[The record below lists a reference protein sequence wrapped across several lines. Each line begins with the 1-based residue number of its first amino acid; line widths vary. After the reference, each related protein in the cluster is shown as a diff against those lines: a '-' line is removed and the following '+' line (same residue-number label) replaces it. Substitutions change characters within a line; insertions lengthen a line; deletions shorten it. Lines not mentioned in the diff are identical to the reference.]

1 MDAQGW
7 IGAVADALVDGAY
20 TGMSTM
26 MGYMIG
32 QGGPVIPTKAAVL
45 VSVGTAALGFLNQLR
60 ALRKQ
65 PR

>member
-1 MDAQGW
+1 MDTQGW
-7 IGAVADALVDGAY
+7 IGALSDALVDGAY
-20 TGMSTM
+20 TGMMTL

-32 QGGPVIPTKAAVL
+32 QGGPVIPSKAAIFF
-45 VSVGTAALGFLNQLR
+45 SIGTAALGFLNQLR